1 MNGYKIAAL
10 LFVITSFVIVSCTPP
25 ELETAGMEYNKKR
38 YESAAVAAEK
48 AANMYPD
55 SARAWFIL
63 GHSQAEIAK
72 TKAEYEK
79 ANMALL
85 KAKEVNAA
93 GYGNTVDNLRYNQY
107 GTNFNR
113 SVQYYNQAAKMSGK
127 DSVKTLAEKSIE
139 KAEIAGLFR
148 ENDYRV
154 FNLIARNYRLMGDEQ
169 TAESF
174 YKQAYEAAPD
184 TASTNFDYGYFLYE
198 KKKYAES
205 IPYLNTV
212 AENPNNDEVSE
223 SYRKDALFLL
233 SQAYDQTGQ
242 AEKAIEVYEK
252 AVAANEENAPLAY
265 NLGMLFYKNGNY
277 ESAAEY
283 FVIATERGLDNADGY
298 VFAGNSYNLAKMYEE
313 ALEIL
318 EEGRIEFQDNPQIW
332 MELAKSHMQLGN
344 KTEADKAY
352 KRAQELGID

>member
-1 MNGYKIAAL
+1 
-10 LFVITSFVIVSCTPP
+10 
-25 ELETAGMEYNKKR
+25 
-38 YESAAVAAEK
+38 
-48 AANMYPD
+48 MYPD

-174 YKQAYEAAPD
+174 YKQANEAAPD

-212 AENPNNDEVSE
+212 AENPNNVR
-223 SYRKDALFLL
+223 YRNP
-233 SQAYDQTGQ
+233 
-242 AEKAIEVYEK
+242 I
-252 AVAANEENAPLAY
+252 
-265 NLGMLFYKNGNY
+265 
-277 ESAAEY
+277 
-283 FVIATERGLDNADGY
+283 
-298 VFAGNSYNLAKMYEE
+298 AKM
-313 ALEIL
+313 
-318 EEGRIEFQDNPQIW
+318 RCFF
-332 MELAKSHMQLGN
+332 
-344 KTEADKAY
+344 
-352 KRAQELGID
+352 